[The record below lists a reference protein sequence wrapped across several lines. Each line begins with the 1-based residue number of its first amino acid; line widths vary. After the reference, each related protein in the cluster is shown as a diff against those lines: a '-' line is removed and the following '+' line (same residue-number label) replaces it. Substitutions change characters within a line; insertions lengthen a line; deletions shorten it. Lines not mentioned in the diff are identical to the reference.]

1 MRASMTNE
9 QEFVLNDLAVYRE
22 FDMNNFVSNA
32 KLAIFETPAKFSN
45 MNAKLTTYR
54 LFVQNTYAHF
64 KELKV
69 DNDILLTFNNLDKKY
84 FDNIDY
90 MADDL
95 IDDDVVDIKPDY
107 LNQYIKNIGII
118 IDKILN
124 KKNTEDDIEKILSVT
139 EKVKKQCV
147 RTSLSYLA
155 TSKDLMK
162 SRTVEKVKFTNQYMN
177 TKLLPYINNIDKK
190 VKQIDTMTTNVIIT
204 LNKANINIDTYIKTI
219 NTLSLENET
228 QKILR
233 HFLYNAIR
241 GVIDISS
248 FISYCLIRKIG
259 IFTDNITN
267 INKLSTVLNSYNSV
281 TTENGVVNIITPTDS
296 NSLGEELVNGK
307 IDSFTILANNIYDF
321 NSSVMRTNS
330 DTPLTILGVDD
341 ENPIN
346 IEVVDD
352 SQKSYDNDIY
362 TEIREIFKCIAEGLD
377 RIASYTDEYYLVAA
391 DIIDRSGLNT
401 DIKNK
406 YLGRINMI
414 DDITEYSSNVGVTV
428 DGSNN
433 ETIYSRMLAEVKD
446 YSHNMELIAKDIN
459 DDKIR
464 INILKESLTKS
475 FDGPVI
481 NDEMHT
487 VNNEYE
493 NSQAIQE
500 LKIFL
505 DNFDDQYN
513 EMIVVIADKF
523 MNRLQNI
530 GLLLNTLNAKRENQ
544 TNEVEVNESLYDF
557 VESAY
562 DSIISDYEEITDK
575 IFESMVQEYTTA
587 RQRKERG
594 VNIIFTEADN
604 TNSVVVNNNAGQ
616 QTSPTTTQATS
627 TTVTNT
633 NKSGGFVKTFVD
645 QINKWFTGIQN
656 RLQNLINSQ
665 NAKRDAVYFTNHK
678 QELLGMDLSNSSAT
692 MLDYDN
698 LLPSANILTDTKN
711 LITKVSNSNLTPQ
724 KLNAATDDTALNN
737 LVFGNTP
744 PASVWTSNNPAEAIT
759 EYYKKGNN
767 TKAEPKTLSG
777 NDLRALVNNAI
788 NYCEPFY
795 SKTLPEIQKNIKA
808 STDNLSQI
816 ATTVVKESFIDSIFG
831 DIYTEAEN
839 DNNQKSSVVVNNGN
853 KNNDGN
859 SNKLSD
865 KMKKIDKN
873 VRIYTGAVLTAAF
886 SRYNDY
892 MKLLKGLVP
901 DTNNT
906 TK

>member
-9 QEFVLNDLAVYRE
+9 QEFVINDLAVYRE

-32 KLAIFETPAKFSN
+32 KLAIFETPTKFSK
-45 MNAKLTTYR
+45 MNAKLSTYTQ
-54 LFVQNTYAHF
+54 LVQNTYAYF

-69 DNDILLTFNNLDKKY
+69 DSDIVVTFNNLDKKY

-90 MADDL
+90 MTDDL
-95 IDDDVVDIKPDY
+95 TTDDVFDIKPDY
-107 LNQYIKNIGII
+107 LNQYIKNIGIV
-118 IDKILN
+118 IDKIIN

-162 SRTVEKVKFTNQYMN
+162 SRTVEKVKLSNQFMN
-177 TKLLPYINNIDKK
+177 TKLLPFINNIDKN
-190 VKQIDTMTTNVIIT
+190 VKQINTTSTNVIMT
-204 LNKANINIDTYIKTI
+204 LNKANITIDDYLKTIDTL
-219 NTLSLENET
+219 TLDNDT

-248 FISYCLIRKIG
+248 FISYCLIRKIS
-259 IFTDNITN
+259 IFTDNVTN

-281 TTENGVVNIITPTDS
+281 TTENGVDNIITPTDS

-307 IDSFTILANNIYDF
+307 IDSYIILANNIYDF

-341 ENPIN
+341 DQSN
-346 IEVVDD
+346 IEVVDN
-352 SQKSYDNDIY
+352 SQESYDNDMY

-377 RIASYTDEYYLVAA
+377 TIASYTDEYYLVAA
-391 DIIDRSGLNT
+391 DIIDSSGLNT

-428 DGSNN
+428 DGSND

-446 YSHNMELIAKDIN
+446 YPLNMEVIAKDIN

-523 MNRLQNI
+523 MNRLKNI

-544 TNEVEVNESLYDF
+544 TNEVELNESLYDF

-562 DSIISDYEEITDK
+562 ESIISDYEEVTDK
-575 IFESMVQEYTTA
+575 IFESMIQEYTTA

-594 VNIIFTEADN
+594 INIIFTEADN
-604 TNSVVVNNNAGQ
+604 TNNNSVVVNNNAGQ
-616 QTSPTTTQATS
+616 QTSPTTTQAINN
-627 TTVTNT
+627 VNNT
-633 NKSGGFVKTFVD
+633 NKSGGFIKTFVD

-665 NAKRDAVYFTNHK
+665 NAKKDAEYFTNHK
-678 QELLGMDLSNSSAT
+678 QELLGMDLSNSNAT
-692 MLDYDN
+692 MLNYDK

-724 KLNAATDDTALNN
+724 KLNAATDDTTLNN

-767 TKAEPKTLSG
+767 TKAEPETLSG

-816 ATTVVKESFIDSIFG
+816 ATTVVKESFVDSIFG
-831 DIYTEAEN
+831 DMYTEAEN

-906 TK
+906 NK

>member
-1 MRASMTNE
+1 MSTSITNE
-9 QEFVLNDLAVYRE
+9 QHFILNDLDVYRE

-32 KLAIFETPAKFSN
+32 RLAIFETPTKFSK

-54 LFVQNTYAHF
+54 LLIQDTYIYF
-64 KELKV
+64 KELKI
-69 DNDILLTFNNLDKKY
+69 DSDILVTFNNLDKKY

-90 MADDL
+90 MCDDL
-95 IDDDVVDIKPDY
+95 ATDDIFDIKPDY
-107 LNQYIKNIGII
+107 LNQYIKNIGIV

-124 KKNTEDDIEKILSVT
+124 KKNTEDDIAKIISIT

-147 RTSLSYLA
+147 RTSLSYIA
-155 TSKDLMK
+155 TPKELIK
-162 SRTVEKVKFTNQYMN
+162 SRTVEKVKLTNQYMN
-177 TKLLPYINNIDKK
+177 TKLLPFINNIDKK
-190 VKQIDTMTTNVIIT
+190 VKQINDMCTNTIIS
-204 LNKANINIDTYIKTI
+204 LNKANISIGNYLKTI
-219 NTLSLENET
+219 DTLSLDNQT
-228 QKILR
+228 DKILR
-233 HFLYNAIR
+233 HFLYNAIH

-248 FISYCLIRKIG
+248 FISYCLIRKID

-281 TTENGVVNIITPTDS
+281 TTENGIDNIITPTDS

-307 IDSFTILANNIYDF
+307 IDSFIILANNIYDF
-321 NSSVMRTNS
+321 NSLVMRTNS

-341 ENPIN
+341 DTPIN
-346 IEVVDD
+346 NDVIDN
-352 SQKSYDNDIY
+352 SQESYNNDIY
-362 TEIREIFKCIAEGLD
+362 NEIREIFKCIAEGLD
-377 RIASYTDEYYLVAA
+377 TIASYTDEYYLVAA
-391 DIIDRSGLNT
+391 DIIDSSGLNT

-414 DDITEYSSNVGVTV
+414 DDITEYSSSVGVTV

-481 NDEMHT
+481 NDEMNT
-487 VNNEYE
+487 VNSEYE

-513 EMIVVIADKF
+513 EMTVVIADKF
-523 MNRLQNI
+523 MNRLKNI
-530 GLLLNTLNAKRENQ
+530 GLLLNTINAKRENQ
-544 TNEVEVNESLYDF
+544 INNEVEVNESLYDF
-557 VESAY
+557 VETVYESV
-562 DSIISDYEEITDK
+562 ISDYEEITDK

-587 RQRKERG
+587 RQKKERG
-594 VNIIFTEADN
+594 VNIIFVEADN
-604 TNSVVVNNNAGQ
+604 TDGNSVVVNNNAGQ
-616 QTSPTTTQATS
+616 QTSPTTTQSTNNTS
-627 TTVTNT
+627 NT
-633 NKSGGFVKTFVD
+633 NKSGGYVKTFID

-656 RLQNLINSQ
+656 RLQNIINSQ
-665 NAKRDAVYFTNHK
+665 NAKNDAEYFTNHK
-678 QELLGMDLSNSSAT
+678 QELLGMDLSNSNAT
-692 MLDYDN
+692 MLNYDK
-698 LLPSANILTDTKN
+698 LLPSTNILTDTKN
-711 LITKVSNSNLTPQ
+711 LITKVSSSNLTPQ
-724 KLNAATDDTALNN
+724 KITAATDDNALTN

-767 TKAEPKTLSG
+767 TKAQPEMVSG

-808 STDNLSQI
+808 CTDNLSQI
-816 ATTVVKESFIDSIFG
+816 APTIVKESFVDSIFD

-839 DNNQKSSVVVNNGN
+839 DNNQKSSVIVNNGN
-853 KNNDGN
+853 KNNSGS
-859 SNKLSD
+859 SNNLSD

-886 SRYNDY
+886 ARYNDY

-901 DTNNT
+901 DT
-906 TK
+906 KK

>member
-1 MRASMTNE
+1 
-9 QEFVLNDLAVYRE
+9 
-22 FDMNNFVSNA
+22 
-32 KLAIFETPAKFSN
+32 
-45 MNAKLTTYR
+45 
-54 LFVQNTYAHF
+54 
-64 KELKV
+64 
-69 DNDILLTFNNLDKKY
+69 
-84 FDNIDY
+84 
-90 MADDL
+90 
-95 IDDDVVDIKPDY
+95 
-107 LNQYIKNIGII
+107 
-118 IDKILN
+118 
-124 KKNTEDDIEKILSVT
+124 
-139 EKVKKQCV
+139 
-147 RTSLSYLA
+147 
-155 TSKDLMK
+155 
-162 SRTVEKVKFTNQYMN
+162 
-177 TKLLPYINNIDKK
+177 
-190 VKQIDTMTTNVIIT
+190 
-204 LNKANINIDTYIKTI
+204 
-219 NTLSLENET
+219 
-228 QKILR
+228 
-233 HFLYNAIR
+233 
-241 GVIDISS
+241 
-248 FISYCLIRKIG
+248 
-259 IFTDNITN
+259 
-267 INKLSTVLNSYNSV
+267 
-281 TTENGVVNIITPTDS
+281 
-296 NSLGEELVNGK
+296 
-307 IDSFTILANNIYDF
+307 
-321 NSSVMRTNS
+321 
-330 DTPLTILGVDD
+330 
-341 ENPIN
+341 
-346 IEVVDD
+346 
-352 SQKSYDNDIY
+352 
-362 TEIREIFKCIAEGLD
+362 
-377 RIASYTDEYYLVAA
+377 
-391 DIIDRSGLNT
+391 
-401 DIKNK
+401 
-406 YLGRINMI
+406 MI

-475 FDGPVI
+475 IDGPVI
-481 NDEMHT
+481 NDEMYT

-493 NSQAIQE
+493 NSKAIQE

-795 SKTLPEIQKNIKA
+795 SKTLPEIQKI
-808 STDNLSQI
+808 L
-816 ATTVVKESFIDSIFG
+816 
-831 DIYTEAEN
+831 
-839 DNNQKSSVVVNNGN
+839 
-853 KNNDGN
+853 
-859 SNKLSD
+859 
-865 KMKKIDKN
+865 
-873 VRIYTGAVLTAAF
+873 
-886 SRYNDY
+886 
-892 MKLLKGLVP
+892 KLLQI
-901 DTNNT
+901 TYHR
-906 TK
+906 